1 MFGTKHY
8 ILRNITLHLPEGYEL
23 IAGTR
28 TENIHQYYKWSKV
41 SIVANSHSIKL
52 ILHIPLK
59 SADHSFMLY
68 KIIILPERIS
78 PDKFVQHAID
88 YPYLAI
94 QVSQHGHIPFTEKD
108 YSKCVTSSITVCPMD
123 SVIVNTQRLT
133 CAASLFFQSPN
144 SQLLCK
150 RNLLV
155 NYQQSTMTQH
165 QNIWIYHFPKP
176 WQLTVRCLGN
186 EASLPCTQVL
196 LNAGLLINTAACHVS
211 TEDLRIYPTLRGTMQ
226 TERDTPHIFTPDK
239 VPIITPH
246 ESQQLHEMTIPTLQ
260 RMDNLNSRLATS
272 LHTIDID
279 SLIHVHQNS
288 RGAQTE
294 VRWHTIVIILYF
306 IIVLL
311 GVGYLLLRS
320 HCRKLRCAATKTPD
334 NESVTSSSQHRTSES
349 QPRNTEPNVVFSTY
363 SVQHAS

>member
-94 QVSQHGHIPFTEKD
+94 QVSQHGHKPFTEKD

-144 SQLLCK
+144 SQ
-150 RNLLV
+150 
-155 NYQQSTMTQH
+155 
-165 QNIWIYHFPKP
+165 
-176 WQLTVRCLGN
+176 QL
-186 EASLPCTQVL
+186 
-196 LNAGLLINTAACHVS
+196 
-211 TEDLRIYPTLRGTMQ
+211 
-226 TERDTPHIFTPDK
+226 
-239 VPIITPH
+239 
-246 ESQQLHEMTIPTLQ
+246 
-260 RMDNLNSRLATS
+260 
-272 LHTIDID
+272 
-279 SLIHVHQNS
+279 
-288 RGAQTE
+288 
-294 VRWHTIVIILYF
+294 
-306 IIVLL
+306 
-311 GVGYLLLRS
+311 
-320 HCRKLRCAATKTPD
+320 
-334 NESVTSSSQHRTSES
+334 
-349 QPRNTEPNVVFSTY
+349 
-363 SVQHAS
+363 